1 MENCQS
7 FIHQNKTS
15 SERQRQKEQEKEKN
29 INLRKGDRG
38 EGKSV

>member
-15 SERQRQKEQEKEKN
+15 SERHRQKELEKEKN
-29 INLRKGDRG
+29 IKLRKGDRG